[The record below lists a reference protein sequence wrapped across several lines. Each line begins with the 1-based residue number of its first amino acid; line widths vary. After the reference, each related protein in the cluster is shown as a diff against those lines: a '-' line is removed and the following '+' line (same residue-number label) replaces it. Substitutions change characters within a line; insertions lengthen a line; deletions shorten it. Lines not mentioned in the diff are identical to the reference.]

1 MASQPQRDMSGL
13 PMLRPELE
21 ALPEVGAVL
30 IDDAAQTIW
39 LICSRAAPPDLADHA
54 RRLLA
59 DRGLDPA
66 AVTIEIAIRAERL
79 ERRARF
85 DRTERFESPD
95 RQVRIRAVLE
105 WEGNAYYGDAVGE
118 AGLAIELRTA
128 AAAALEALRRLTG
141 QEIGVRL
148 VGVKQVRAFDA
159 ELTVVSLY
167 RTDEPAHK
175 LIGTVLTG
183 ADGHRA
189 AALAVLN
196 ALNRHLG
203 NLLSR

>member
-1 MASQPQRDMSGL
+1 MASQPQRDMSIL

-21 ALPEVGAVL
+21 ALPEVEAVI
-30 IDDAAQTIW
+30 IDDSGGTIW
-39 LICSRAAPPDLADHA
+39 LICARSAPPRLADDA
-54 RRLLA
+54 RTILA
-59 DRGLDPA
+59 SHGLDPA
-66 AVTIEIAIRAERL
+66 TISIEVAIRGERL

-85 DRTERFESPD
+85 DRIERFESTD

-105 WEGNAYYGDAVGE
+105 WEGNAYYGDAIGE

-128 AAAALEALRRLTG
+128 AAAALDALERLTG
-141 QEIGVRL
+141 QELGVRL

-167 RTDEPAHK
+167 RVGASAHK
-175 LIGTVLTG
+175 LLGTVLTG
-183 ADGHRA
+183 PDAHRA

>member
-1 MASQPQRDMSGL
+1 MASQPQRDMSVPPL
-13 PMLRPELE
+13 LRPELE
-21 ALPEVGAVL
+21 ALPEVEAVFV
-30 IDDAAQTIW
+30 DDAAGIIW
-39 LICSRAAPPDLADHA
+39 LICPRSAPPALADDA
-54 RRLLA
+54 RRILS
-59 DRGLDPA
+59 RHGIDPTT
-66 AVTIEIAIRAERL
+66 VRVEVAIHAERV

-105 WEGNAYYGDAVGE
+105 WEGNSYSGDAVGE
-118 AGLAIELRTA
+118 AGLAIEQRTA
-128 AAAALEALRRLTG
+128 AAAALEALERLTG
-141 QEIGVRL
+141 QQLGVRL

-167 RTDEPAHK
+167 RVGEPSNK

-183 ADGHRA
+183 SDPYRA